1 MLNNENDIEQLF
13 RDRFENAEVAP
24 ADDIWA
30 KLESNIN
37 KRDIEGLYQTAFKN
51 AAVEPAASVWQKI
64 ASTLAWRSFLTFKFN
79 TFNVYYATLVTAILS
94 FTAFNFFQKDSE
106 STSVSDAQLAETTEQ
121 ITERTEN
128 NISLADNSV
137 ENTNDVL
144 SSTSTERSAQ
154 SAENNSTNA
163 MTVVAVNANS
173 FSETADNPKNRKK
186 NDSERLVDW
195 SFVKITGRNSICKDI
210 PSVYGV
216 EGLNEHAEV
225 NWILPKSAK
234 KNSAA
239 GHNISLIWQ
248 EAGQQ
253 TLSVVVKI
261 NDEKNTLNYNV
272 DVEGVAVPNIKGKTK
287 VCQGMEKQLYYVDE
301 TINKEISYLW
311 EAQQNAIDLIGNK
324 YINVDWTKSGKDT
337 LSVTKINNVTG
348 CKSYATV
355 GIVIYPQPK
364 IDFEYYPLGENQYE
378 FAFTETQRKG
388 YSYEWSIEGVEYNE
402 PVVTHEASGTGSSF
416 ASLMV
421 TDKNGCVSKIQ
432 KEIDF
437 NKNFLA
443 VPSKFNPANGNYFMP
458 LTNANLQSY
467 RMEIYNARNE
477 KIWESTEL
485 SDGKPANGWDGKFR
499 GTSLPR
505 GKYMWKITA
514 TFEDGTQWK
523 GVTQPNGSCRPN
535 GIFVLEN

>member
-30 KLESNIN
+30 KLESDIN

-137 ENTNDVL
+137 ENTNDIL

-154 SAENNSTNA
+154 SAESNSTNA
-163 MTVVAVNANS
+163 MTVVAANANS

-261 NDEKNTLNYNV
+261 NGEKNTLNYNV
-272 DVEGVAVPNIKGKTK
+272 NVEGVAVPNIKGKTK

-348 CKSYATV
+348 CKSYTTI

-485 SDGKPANGWDGKFR
+485 SDGKPASGWDGKFR
-499 GTSLPR
+499 GASLPR

>member
-1 MLNNENDIEQLF
+1 MLGNEDNIEQF
-13 RDRFENAEVAP
+13 FKDRFENAEVTP
-24 ADDIWA
+24 SDDIWA
-30 KLESNIN
+30 KLESNIE
-37 KRDIEGLYQTAFKN
+37 KRDIEGLYQTAFRN
-51 AAVEPAASVWQKI
+51 AAVEPSASVWKKI
-64 ASTLAWRSFLTFKFN
+64 ATTLAWRSFF
-79 TFNVYYATLVTAILS
+79 TFNVSTFNIYYATVITAIMG
-94 FTAFNFFQKDSE
+94 FTAFNFFHKD
-106 STSVSDAQLAETTEQ
+106 TDFQ
-121 ITERTEN
+121 
-128 NISLADNSV
+128 
-137 ENTNDVL
+137 
-144 SSTSTERSAQ
+144 
-154 SAENNSTNA
+154 
-163 MTVVAVNANS
+163 
-173 FSETADNPKNRKK
+173 SETAISATSGQTEKSVLNESLSQGNENAAVTDDQTIVAESVTEQNHSQSSAGNAVDMITSTSGKTEITIESSNGKKKK
-186 NDSERLVDW
+186 NDAERTVDW

-210 PSVYGV
+210 PSVYAV

-225 NWILPKSAK
+225 HWQLPKAAK

-248 EAGQQ
+248 ESGQQ
-253 TLSVVVKI
+253 TLTAVVKI
-261 NDEKNTLNYNV
+261 GGEKATLNYAVNV
-272 DVEGVAVPNIKGKTK
+272 EAVEVPNIKGKTK

-301 TINKEISYLW
+301 NINKEISYLW
-311 EAQQNAIDLIGNK
+311 ESQQNAIDLIGNK
-324 YINVDWTKSGKDT
+324 YVNVDWTKSGKDT

-348 CKSYATV
+348 CKSYATI

-388 YSYEWSIEGVEYNE
+388 YIYEWSIEGMEYNE
-402 PVVTHEASGTGSSF
+402 AVVTHEASGTGSSF
-416 ASLMV
+416 ATLMV
-421 TDKNGCVSKIQ
+421 TDKNGCTSKIQ

-443 VPSKFNPANGNYFMP
+443 VPSKFNPASGNYFMP
-458 LTNANLQSY
+458 LTNASLQSY

-477 KIWESTEL
+477 KVWESTEL

-499 GTSLPR
+499 GAMLPR

-523 GVTQPNGSCRPN
+523 GVTQPNGTCRPN

>member
-13 RDRFENAEVAP
+13 RDSFENAEVAP

-30 KLESNIN
+30 KLESDIN

-79 TFNVYYATLVTAILS
+79 TFNVYYATLVTAVLS
-94 FTAFNFFQKDSE
+94 FSAFNFFQKDSE
-106 STSVSDAQLAETTEQ
+106 STSASDAQLAESTEQ

-128 NISLADNSV
+128 NVSLADNSV
-137 ENTNDVL
+137 ENTNDIL

-154 SAENNSTNA
+154 SAESNSTNA
-163 MTVVAVNANS
+163 MAVVAANANS
-173 FSETADNPKNRKK
+173 FNETADNPKNRKK

-261 NDEKNTLNYNV
+261 NGEKNTLNYNV
-272 DVEGVAVPNIKGKTK
+272 NVEGVAVPNIKGKTK

-348 CKSYATV
+348 CKSHTTI

-443 VPSKFNPANGNYFMP
+443 VPSKFNPANGTYFMP

-485 SDGKPANGWDGKFR
+485 SDGKPASGWDGKFR
-499 GTSLPR
+499 GASLPR

>member
-30 KLESNIN
+30 KLESDIN
-37 KRDIEGLYQTAFKN
+37 KRDVEGLYQTAFKN
-51 AAVEPAASVWQKI
+51 AAVEPAASVWEKI
-64 ASTLAWRSFLTFKFN
+64 ASTLAWRSFFTFKFN

-94 FTAFNFFQKDSE
+94 FSAYNFFQKDSE
-106 STSVSDAQLAETTEQ
+106 SASNSDALVAETTEQ
-121 ITERTEN
+121 ITDRTDN
-128 NISLADNSV
+128 GSLFADVS
-137 ENTNDVL
+137 EQSTND
-144 SSTSTERSAQ
+144 SHASASEQ
-154 SAENNSTNA
+154 HVAHSAEHNSEGA
-163 MTVVAVNANS
+163 MPVVAASSSAFNEN
-173 FSETADNPKNRKK
+173 ADNPKGKKK

-234 KNSAA
+234 KNSTV
-239 GHNISLIWQ
+239 GHNVSLIWQ

-261 NDEKNTLNYNV
+261 NGEKNTLSYNV
-272 DVEGVAVPNIKGKTK
+272 NVEGVAVPNIKGKTK

-311 EAQQNAIDLIGNK
+311 ESQQNTIDLIGNK

-355 GIVIYPQPK
+355 GILIYPQPK

-416 ASLMV
+416 ATLMV

-443 VPSKFNPANGNYFMP
+443 VPSKFNPASGNYFMP

-467 RMEIYNARNE
+467 RLEIYNARNE
-477 KIWESTEL
+477 KIWETTEL
-485 SDGKPANGWDGKFR
+485 SDGKPANGWDGKLR
-499 GTSLPR
+499 GAMLPR